1 MNLEAA
7 GPVVL
12 RVTHVVEVVIP
23 DFFVEMLY
31 GIVCTNATT
40 TGHVADRPVEK
51 RDVHTVGRN
60 DLELVHLRCEETL
73 TPETASV
80 PEEITGLVSATVNIG
95 LKLNDPDSLRVASRM
110 K

>member
-73 TPETASV
+73 TPETAGI
-80 PEEITGLVSATVNIG
+80 PEEVAGV
-95 LKLNDPDSLRVASRM
+95 VASTIDVGLELDDPYTFGIA
-110 K
+110 